1 MVTGPQ
7 ACIGSPQGPHNSW
20 VIFKHKSI
28 SFQSLS
34 SLNHQAASQKITA
47 PRADFVPG
55 GSGPAHIAWRE
66 VGLTGRV
73 TDAIKITPSPVQL
86 WLLSMMAKV
95 LESHWERCERF
106 ISLWRQRLPSSQ
118 KSEVQTDLKGWGNWG
133 VDQGLMDWYPEIQR
147 KPVTGLI
154 PDPSHWPHCLSAVT
168 VLLRNLYHGDFWLIH
183 LQEQIYRVGIICVYE
198 FVLFLCTCSSSRES
212 TSLSEGLERAHLN
225 RWPSCSPER
234 LAEARSLE

>member
-154 PDPSHWPHCLSAVT
+154 PDPSHWPHCLSAVA